1 MEFRIL
7 GPLDVIEGER
17 VVDLAGAKHRALL
30 AMLLLHANEVVSAT
44 RLIDALW
51 EEEPPETA
59 QKALQ
64 VYVSQLRKTLG
75 KDHLETKAPGYL
87 LRVHED
93 ELDLTRF
100 QRLVQD
106 GSLRE
111 ALSLWRGPPLAE
123 FASERFAQSEIA
135 RLEEL
140 RLTCLEQRI
149 EHDLAAGHHAEL
161 VGELEA
167 LVGEHP
173 LRERLRAQLMLAL
186 YRSGRQAEAL
196 EAYQQARTALVDE
209 LGIEPSR
216 TLRELEKAILEQDPA
231 LDLVVATGEEPEA
244 TDGSRGVFVGR
255 EAELAELHLGVDE
268 AIAGRGSLF
277 LLVGEP
283 GIGKTRLAEEL
294 VRRARS
300 RGACVLVGR
309 CWEAGGA
316 PAFWP
321 WVQSLR
327 SYVEQSE
334 PDALRAQLAAGAAD
348 VAQIMPELRELFPD
362 LPEPSLEAEGA
373 RFRLFDATARFLK
386 SAAAARPLVLVLDDL
401 HAADEPSLLLLRF
414 IAGEVGGSRMLIVG
428 TYRNVDPTVRDPLA
442 STLAELAREQV
453 TRRIALG
460 GLTEADVARF
470 VELDAGAIPVPGLIA
485 ALHAETEGNP
495 LFLGEVVRLLA
506 AEGRLAEVDARTLW
520 TLGIPQG
527 VREVIGRRLGRLS
540 AECIRVLT
548 LASVLGRDFGL
559 DALSTLSKLSGDE
572 LLDVLDEAV
581 AARVVSA
588 VPEAHGRLRFAHAL
602 IRETLYDG
610 LTTPRRVQLHRRAGE
625 ALEAFYGANPEPHLA
640 ELAYH
645 FFEAA
650 PGGDVAK
657 ALGYAQR
664 AGESA
669 VKVLAYEEAAR
680 LFELALQALD
690 LTQPVDPNDAL

>member
-1 MEFRIL
+1 M
-7 GPLDVIEGER
+7 
-17 VVDLAGAKHRALL
+17 
-30 AMLLLHANEVVSAT
+30 
-44 RLIDALW
+44 
-51 EEEPPETA
+51 
-59 QKALQ
+59 
-64 VYVSQLRKTLG
+64 
-75 KDHLETKAPGYL
+75 
-87 LRVHED
+87 
-93 ELDLTRF
+93 
-100 QRLVQD
+100 
-106 GSLRE
+106 
-111 ALSLWRGPPLAE
+111 
-123 FASERFAQSEIA
+123 
-135 RLEEL
+135 
-140 RLTCLEQRI
+140 
-149 EHDLAAGHHAEL
+149 
-161 VGELEA
+161 
-167 LVGEHP
+167 
-173 LRERLRAQLMLAL
+173 
-186 YRSGRQAEAL
+186 
-196 EAYQQARTALVDE
+196 
-209 LGIEPSR
+209 
-216 TLRELEKAILEQDPA
+216 
-231 LDLVVATGEEPEA
+231 
-244 TDGSRGVFVGR
+244 GR
-255 EAELAELHLGVDE
+255 EAELAELHHGLDE
-268 AIAGRGSLF
+268 ALAGRGVLF

-283 GIGKTRLAEEL
+283 GIGKTRLAEEV

-362 LPEPSLEAEGA
+362 LPEPSMEAEGA
-373 RFRLFDATARFLK
+373 RFRLFDATVRFLK
-386 SAAAARPLVLVLDDL
+386 SAAAVRPLVLVLDDL

-506 AEGRLAEVDARTLW
+506 AEGRLADVDTRTLW

-559 DALSTLSKLSGDE
+559 DALSTLSELPGNE
-572 LLDVLDEAV
+572 LLDALDEAV
-581 AARVVSA
+581 AARVVTA
-588 VPEAHGRLRFAHAL
+588 APEAHGRLRFAHAL

-625 ALEAFYGANPEPHLA
+625 ALEAFYGARS
-640 ELAYH
+640 
-645 FFEAA
+645 
-650 PGGDVAK
+650 GTTSG
-657 ALGYAQR
+657 R
-664 AGESA
+664 AGLSLFRGGARRRRREGA
-669 VKVLAYEEAAR
+669 EVCAASR
-680 LFELALQALD
+680 RECRQAASR
-690 LTQPVDPNDAL
+690 TRKRPASSSSRCRRST